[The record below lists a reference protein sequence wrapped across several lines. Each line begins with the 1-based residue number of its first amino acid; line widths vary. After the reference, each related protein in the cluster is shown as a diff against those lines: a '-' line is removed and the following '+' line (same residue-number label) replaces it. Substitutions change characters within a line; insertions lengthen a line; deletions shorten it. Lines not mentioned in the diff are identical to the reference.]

1 MEKNGKH
8 SVMLLCSGDDADAA
22 SFAEQVKTRLLGK
35 DGNLTISIGNPTCSV
50 EKLEM
55 AAQADMGVAFAEMKK
70 SKRAMLREWRQI
82 CERYKLPLAGSVA
95 VQRCW

>member
-1 MEKNGKH
+1 
-8 SVMLLCSGDDADAA
+8 
-22 SFAEQVKTRLLGK
+22 
-35 DGNLTISIGNPTCSV
+35 
-50 EKLEM
+50 M

-95 VQRCW
+95 VQRCWYRKCETEDLRRDDSFRTSAEVELKGA